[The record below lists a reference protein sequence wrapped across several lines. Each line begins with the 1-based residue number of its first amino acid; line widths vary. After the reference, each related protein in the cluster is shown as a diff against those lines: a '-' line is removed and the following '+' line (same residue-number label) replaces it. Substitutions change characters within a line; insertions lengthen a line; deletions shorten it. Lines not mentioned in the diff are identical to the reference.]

1 MENNTIYAQVF
12 FVVAPVSKDK
22 AKPESIKL
30 TITQVLVSLEFR
42 VTGPLAE

>member
-1 MENNTIYAQVF
+1 MGNMPIYAQVF
-12 FVVAPVSKDK
+12 FVVALVSKDK

-30 TITQVLVSLEFR
+30 MVTQVLESSNFR